1 MKNKLLIISLLV
13 LTIPILGLAGCGTA
27 TAQTPAAS
35 STLNTGS
42 TPVNVNVNSQQGIW
56 VSGQGTV
63 SVTPDIAI
71 LNLGVSVQAS
81 KVADA
86 QPQAAEAMAKVI
98 ASLTANGVDQKDIST
113 QYYSI
118 SPLTKYDNNTQQS
131 TITGYQV
138 TNIVNAKIRTVDKV
152 GAIIDAV
159 TPAGG
164 DATRIN
170 SISFSVDKP
179 EQYYSQART
188 LAMNDAKVK
197 AQELA
202 KLAGVNLGLPF
213 YINESTS
220 SSPFPYDISVRAAGA
235 PAATTPISPGQ
246 MDIVLSVQVAYI
258 IQ

>member
-1 MKNKLLIISLLV
+1 MKIKLLLISLAII
-13 LTIPILGLAGCGTA
+13 TIPLLGLTGCGAADAQNPGA
-27 TAQTPAAS
+27 TTQA
-35 STLNTGS
+35 NGS

-63 SVTPDIAI
+63 TVIPDIAT
-71 LNLGVSVQAS
+71 LNVGVSVQAA

-86 QPQAAEAMAKVI
+86 QTQAAAAMAKVI
-98 ASLTANGVDQKDIST
+98 TALTSNGVDQKDIST

-118 SPLTKYDNNTQQS
+118 NPLTRYDNNTQQT

-138 TNIVNAKIRTVDKV
+138 SNMVNAKIRTIDKV

-159 TPAGG
+159 TDAGG

-170 SISFSVDKP
+170 NISFSVDKP
-179 EQYYSQART
+179 EQYYSQARS
-188 LAMNDAKVK
+188 LAMDNAKAK

-202 KLAGVNLGLPF
+202 RLAGVNLGQPF
-213 YINESTS
+213 YINENTS
-220 SSPFPYDISVRAAGA
+220 STPIPYAISAPVAAGA
-235 PAATTPISPGQ
+235 SPTTPISPGQ
-246 MDIVLSVQVAYI
+246 TDINLNLQVAYT